1 MLKVGIISQPL
12 GCESVRA
19 GCEVGKYL
27 WRYYTER
34 GGCHQR
40 GGGGGPVTGVRTG
53 MCLFRIVAPELTHRL
68 YVSIS
73 FLCDDGNQ
81 V

>member
-1 MLKVGIISQPL
+1 M
-12 GCESVRA
+12 
-19 GCEVGKYL
+19 GKYL

-34 GGCHQR
+34 GECHQR
-40 GGGGGPVTGVRTG
+40 SGGGGPVTG

-68 YVSIS
+68 YVSII
-73 FLCDDGNQ
+73 FLCDGNQ